1 MTNAKSNALLTR
13 DESLDIFTSSGALL
27 RGHFIFTSG
36 RHGDTYMQCAQV
48 LKHPEH
54 TERLAKHLADHF
66 RNDGIDLVVGPA
78 MGGIIVAYEVARQ
91 LGTIGLFAERQD
103 DAMTLRRGF
112 SITPGQRVLVVED
125 VVTTGGSVREVME
138 VVRAHQGH
146 VAGVGVLV
154 DRSNGAIDFGVKQT
168 AVLCMEIPSWEA
180 SACPLCREGK
190 LPAERPGSRASQGT
204 AR

>member
-1 MTNAKSNALLTR
+1 
-13 DESLDIFTSSGALL
+13 
-27 RGHFIFTSG
+27 
-36 RHGDTYMQCAQV
+36 

-112 SITPGQRVLVVED
+112 SIMPGQRVLVVED
-125 VVTTGGSVREVME
+125 VV
-138 VVRAHQGH
+138 
-146 VAGVGVLV
+146 
-154 DRSNGAIDFGVKQT
+154 
-168 AVLCMEIPSWEA
+168 
-180 SACPLCREGK
+180 
-190 LPAERPGSRASQGT
+190 
-204 AR
+204 